1 MAQDALSILT
11 TGTTKDKLAEIR
23 GAIIDAIRAKCV
35 STLIKN
41 NNYSGDPESGSVIF
55 DRFKDA
61 ELNNY
66 GTARTIAKVLL
77 LKIAVKLFSISTLT
91 KKSSK
96 NSNSKMLPSVV
107 SMAY

>member
-11 TGTTKDKLAEIR
+11 TGATKDKLAEIR

-41 NNYSGDPESGSVIF
+41 NDYSGDPTSGSVTF

-66 GTARTIAKVLL
+66 GTARGANKGTA
-77 LKIAVKLFSISTLT
+77 LKLSSISTPT
-91 KKSSK
+91 KRSLRSLRQKI
-96 NSNSKMLPSVV
+96 LLLVV
-107 SMAY
+107 SMVS